1 MENHLAKPGLG
12 QHTICEFWGARHL
25 DSPDIVRT
33 ALGQAVAAGGAT
45 LVELVVHQF
54 APQGVSGVAVIAE
67 SHLSIHTWPEL
78 GYAALDY
85 FTCGDHVDID
95 AIFEVLRTTFEPEQ
109 VDRKQMPR
117 GVAPAEPAS
126 AATSFVD
133 GPSGPAVAAGWFQEN
148 EPQAP
153 STAGYPMRRVLE
165 ERQTKFQDLLLFEHP
180 TMGKI
185 LALDGIVQ
193 LTDLDTH
200 VYHEVLTHPALVA
213 HPHPPHGGRG
223 GGRDAFIVAEAL
235 KHDTVE
241 KVYLLELDED
251 VISVAAKHY
260 PVAAAALADPR
271 VEVRAADAFE
281 SIASFHDEI
290 DAILVDLTDPI
301 GQAARL
307 FEDPFYEKCERALRA
322 DGILVAQTESVH
334 FHPNTVRQCFG
345 TLSNRFPRTELLWGA
360 MATYPGAFWTF
371 ALATK
376 GLDPTVARR
385 SPQLDTRLYDP
396 AAHSWFFVP
405 APVRAKL
412 LATPALSGA

>member
-1 MENHLAKPGLG
+1 MENHHAKPGLG
-12 QHTICEFWGARHL
+12 QHTICEFWGARNL
-25 DSPDIVRT
+25 DEPELVRT
-33 ALGQAVAAGGAT
+33 ALGQAVEAGGAT

-54 APQGVSGVAVIAE
+54 SPQGVSGVAVIAE

-95 AIFEVLRTTFEPEQ
+95 AIFEVLRSTFEPDRIERQ
-109 VDRKQMPR
+109 QLARGVDPR
-117 GVAPAEPAS
+117 GHDS
-126 AATSFVD
+126 GTSGATSPT
-133 GPSGPAVAAGWFQEN
+133 GPSVVGWFQEN

-153 STAGYPMRRVLE
+153 STAGYAMAAILE
-165 ERQTKFQDLLLFEHP
+165 ERETKFQDLLLFEHP
-180 TMGKI
+180 TKGKI

-193 LTDLDTH
+193 LTDIDTY

-213 HPHPPHGGRG
+213 HPNPRTVAVVG
-223 GGRDAFIVAEAL
+223 GGDAFIVAEAL

-241 KVYLLELDED
+241 KVYLLELDAD
-251 VISVAAKHY
+251 VIEVAAKHY
-260 PVAAAALADPR
+260 PVAADALADPR

-281 SIASFHDEI
+281 SIASFTDEI

-307 FEDPFYEKCERALRA
+307 FEDPFYAKCEKALRA

-334 FHPNTVRQCFG
+334 FHPNTVRQCFD
-345 TLSNRFPRTELLWGA
+345 TLSARFPRTELLWGA
-360 MATYPGAFWTF
+360 MATYPGSFWTF
-371 ALATK
+371 AMATK

-385 SPQLDTRLYDP
+385 QPVLSTQLYTP
-396 AAHSWFFVP
+396 EAHNWFFVP
-405 APVRAKL
+405 PPVRAKIL
-412 LATPALSGA
+412 TPSALTRV

>member
-1 MENHLAKPGLG
+1 LENNLTKTGLG
-12 QHTICEFWGARHL
+12 QHTICEFWGARNL
-25 DSPDIVRT
+25 DSPEIVRT
-33 ALGQAVAAGGAT
+33 AIGQAVAAGGAT

-95 AIFEVLRTTFEPEQ
+95 AIFEVLRSTFEPQQ
-109 VDRKQMPR
+109 VERKQLAR
-117 GVAPAEPAS
+117 GVDLPVAS
-126 AATSFVD
+126 AAGGQIAAGEVPAGLPITGWFREHEPQS
-133 GPSGPAVAAGWFQEN
+133 PSSASYAVAN
-148 EPQAP
+148 
-153 STAGYPMRRVLE
+153 VLE
-165 ERQTKFQDLLLFEHP
+165 ERRTRFQDLLVFEHP

-193 LTDLDTH
+193 LTELDTY

-213 HPHPPHGGRG
+213 HPAPRTVAVVG
-223 GGRDAFIVAEAL
+223 GGDAFIVAEAL

-241 KVYLLELDED
+241 KVYLLELDDD
-251 VISVAAKHY
+251 VISVAAKYY
-260 PVAAAALADPR
+260 PEAAQALADPR

-281 SIASFHDEI
+281 SIASFNDEL

-334 FHPNTVRQCFG
+334 FHPQTVRQCYQ
-345 TLSNRFPRTELLWGA
+345 TLSQRFPRTELLWGA
-360 MATYPGAFWTF
+360 MATYPGSFWTF
-371 ALATK
+371 AMATK
-376 GLDPTVARR
+376 GIDPTVARR
-385 SPQLDTRLYDP
+385 SPVLDTRLYTP
-396 AAHSWFFVP
+396 EAHSWFFVP

-412 LATPALSGA
+412 LG